1 MMKLLTA
8 LAVVLAVAAASLAYL
23 SSVGVISIEGTVNVP
38 ESREAVTVSPPVIE
52 VSLSISNSSGEVV
65 EEGVGVLR
73 AEKEAE
79 VIFRPITEEVS
90 GDLALSLSG
99 EVVLTSSTR
108 NYTIPMPCLMTV
120 NTTCYRVM
128 MVIPGYDAPLKV
140 SPGEYSMNLKLRW
153 DSARGRGHFKLKIL
167 VIAGSGGRAYILPL
181 TNERVDTTGW
191 ITAKGST
198 RTYSLLIEKQVV
210 KACGRYGEIRALAW
224 LFSPNEI
231 KKAKYLFELIDKYSG
246 EIIAKLELPAHRAGT
261 YYEALVL
268 IKAKPGTY
276 ILEVTYPS
284 TGGFKEVT
292 LSAELTV
299 KE

>member
-1 MMKLLTA
+1 MKALIS
-8 LAVVLAVAAASLAYL
+8 LAVVLAIAAASLAYL
-23 SSVGVISIEGTVNVP
+23 SSVGVIDIEGTVNVP
-38 ESREAVTVSPPVIE
+38 GSREAVSVTPRVIE
-52 VSLSISNSSGEVV
+52 MSLSISNSSGEVV
-65 EEGVGVLR
+65 EEGVGVLK

-140 SPGEYSMNLKLRW
+140 SPGEYSISLKLRW
-153 DSARGRGHFKLKIL
+153 DNARGCGHFKLKIL

-181 TNERVDTTGW
+181 TSKRVDTTNW
-191 ITAKGST
+191 VAAEGST
-198 RTYSLLIEKQVV
+198 RTYSLLLEKQVV
-210 KACGRYGEIRALAW
+210 RACCGYGEVRALAW

-231 KKAKYLFELIDKYSG
+231 REAKYLFELIDKYSG
-246 EIIAKLELPAHRAGT
+246 EVLAELELPAHRVGT

-276 ILEVTYPS
+276 ILEVAYPS
-284 TGGFKEVT
+284 TEGFKEVT